1 MVASAKLVSSPMQPF
16 LQVVEIS
23 KMFPGVQALDA
34 VNVDIFPGEVHCWI
48 GENGAGKSTL
58 VKILAGSMT
67 PSSGQIR
74 ISDEIQDISSP
85 HHAQQLGLSFIFQE
99 LSVVNGLSV
108 ADNILLGNE
117 LSRGPLVLPKAS
129 FVRAKELL
137 MRIGFGSL
145 DPNRKVGQLSTAE
158 KQAVMVA
165 RALNIDAKVIF
176 MDETTSTLDRDEVE
190 NLFSVIRT
198 LKSEGRS
205 IVFISHR
212 LNEVEKIAD
221 RITIFKDGGIV
232 GTYNSGELSINGM
245 IRKMVGRDIEHTFP
259 TKNRTFGKSVLEV
272 KNISTAKIS
281 DVNLAFQ
288 SGKITGIAGLVGS
301 GRTELMSALFGL
313 DRLTAGSI
321 SMGGELQRFRNCRDA
336 IRVGI
341 GLVPEDRRGQGIIGL
356 RSVEENISIT
366 WAIGK
371 PLRSWKRDSVV
382 LAKKFIS
389 GLSIKTPSMGK
400 QVGQLS
406 GGNQQKCVVARWLA
420 VAPGILLLD
429 EPTRGIDVGAKA
441 EMYQIIDQLA
451 REGMA
456 VVIVSSDLPEL
467 LGLADEI
474 AVMREGLFMGM
485 LGGDSS
491 EEEVMS
497 LAMGEVK

>member
-1 MVASAKLVSSPMQPF
+1 MVASAELVSSPMQPF

-23 KMFPGVQALDA
+23 KMFPGVHALDA

-58 VKILAGSMT
+58 VKILAGGLT
-67 PSSGQIR
+67 PSSGEIR
-74 ISDEIQDISSP
+74 ISNAVQNITSP

-117 LSRGPLVLPKAS
+117 LSRGPLVLPSAS
-129 FVRAKELL
+129 FTRTKELL
-137 MRIGFGSL
+137 TRIGFSHL
-145 DPNRKVGQLSTAE
+145 DPNRKVGLLSTAE

-176 MDETTSTLDRDEVE
+176 MDETTSTLDRDEVD
-190 NLFSVIRT
+190 NLFSVIEA

-212 LNEVEKIAD
+212 LNEVEAIAD

-232 GTYNSGELSINGM
+232 GTYSAGELTVNMM
-245 IRKMVGRDIEHTFP
+245 IRKMVGRDIANTFP
-259 TKNRTFGKSVLEV
+259 AKSRTFGKTVLE
-272 KNISTAKIS
+272 IQDLSTVKIS
-281 DVNLAFQ
+281 NVNLAFQ

-301 GRTELMSALFGL
+301 GRTELMNALFGL
-313 DRLTAGSI
+313 DRLTSGSI
-321 SMGGELQRFRNCRDA
+321 SMEGEIRRFRNCRDA
-336 IRVGI
+336 IRFGI

-371 PLRSWKRDSVV
+371 PLRTWKRDSVD

-389 GLSIKTPSMGK
+389 SLNIKTPNIGK

-420 VAPGILLLD
+420 VAPQILLLD
-429 EPTRGIDVGAKA
+429 EPTRGIDISAKT
-441 EMYQIIDQLA
+441 EMYQIIDRLA
-451 REGMA
+451 RDGMA

-497 LAMGEVK
+497 LAMGDIN